1 MFPDSGGVAF
11 TGTLHVRGRSSRYET
26 AQECLSPAPWKQG
39 DGRDQAPPCLRHL
52 TPSTPYPTGSECLT
66 GSTSKKITF
75 LLINI
80 SVYGNEGESLRVWS
94 DRLFSG

>member
-1 MFPDSGGVAF
+1 MFPDSDGVAF
-11 TGTLHVRGRSSRYET
+11 TGTLLVRGSSRYET
-26 AQECLSPAPWKQG
+26 AQECLSPAPRKQG
-39 DGRDQAPPCLRHL
+39 DGHDQAPLCLRHH
-52 TPSTPYPTGSECLT
+52 TPSTPHPTGSESLA
-66 GSTSKKITF
+66 GSTSKKIIF